1 MSRRLHLAQRYRST
15 ALAIMAQLVGVIML
29 SGASVAQQVD
39 ADEQDAAKS
48 LRQPICYQL
57 STFPNERYKLDIK
70 FHSRLTEPM
79 EERNF
84 RHPKQF
90 VFSIHGKHVGTCG
103 GSTVRPVVGTL
114 HSTVPTGKPLEARL
128 GLESFNTTD
137 VPNSCRDVEVSCKA
151 GDAKGFPPP
160 VLNCFGQN
168 KFNDEFQFQLT
179 RVDETRDERCS
190 LFDDPSAA
198 NAAAADTSSSGTVRP
213 K

>member
-1 MSRRLHLAQRYRST
+1 
-15 ALAIMAQLVGVIML
+15 MAQLVGVIML
-29 SGASVAQQVD
+29 SGASIAQQVD
-39 ADEQDAAKS
+39 ADEQEAAKS
-48 LRQPICYQL
+48 LRPICYQL

-70 FHSRLTEPM
+70 FHSRLTEPL

-90 VFSIHGKHVGTCG
+90 VFSVHGKHVGTCG
-103 GSTVRPVVGTL
+103 GSTVRPAAGTL
-114 HSTVPTGKPLEARL
+114 LSMVPIGKPLEARL

-168 KFNDEFQFQLT
+168 KFGVEFQFQLT
-179 RVDETRDERCS
+179 RVDESQDERCS
-190 LFDDPSAA
+190 LFEDPP
-198 NAAAADTSSSGTVRP
+198 AADDDTSGTGTLKP
-213 K
+213 Q